1 MNKKLYLCQFN
12 MEKRRHILA
21 IINPVSGTGHKEK
34 IPRLLDTVIDHDLND
49 VSIVMSEYAGHA
61 HEIAEM
67 AVAEGIDIVV
77 AIGGDGTVNEVGSA
91 LCGTDTALAIVPCG
105 SGNGLARHLRISMN
119 ASRALQ
125 VLNNGVVGQFDY
137 CTVNKRPFFCTC
149 GMGFDATVSN
159 KFANEGTRGF
169 ITYIKTALSEYLKY
183 KPQEYFIDID
193 GKKMHE
199 KAFVIACCNAAQ
211 YGNNAFIA
219 PRATMQDGLIDI
231 TVMSPFSVAHCPIIG
246 ARLFLR
252 QLGHDHHV
260 SIYRGK
266 RIVIERRHDDVM
278 HVDGDPVMMPARLVL
293 ENVSK
298 GIKIMVPPT
307 LPDDV

>member
-1 MNKKLYLCQFN
+1 
-12 MEKRRHILA
+12 MEDKRRHIVA
-21 IINPVSGTGHKEK
+21 IINPVSGTGKKDK
-34 IPRLLDTVIDHDLND
+34 IPRLIDTVVDNDSND
-49 VSIVMSEYAGHA
+49 VSIFMSEYAGHA
-61 HEIAEM
+61 HEIA
-67 AVAEGIDIVV
+67 AQAASDGADIVV

-125 VLNNGVVGQFDY
+125 VLKNGVVGVFDY
-137 CTVNKRPFFCTC
+137 CTVNNKPFFCTC
-149 GMGFDATVSN
+149 GMGFDAAVSY
-159 KFANEGTRGF
+159 KFSNEGTRGF
-169 ITYIKTALSEYLKY
+169 ITYIKTTLSEYIKY
-183 KPQEYFIDID
+183 KPQEYLIDVD
-193 GKKMHE
+193 GAKLNE

-211 YGNNAFIA
+211 YGNNAYIA
-219 PRATMQDGLIDI
+219 PRATMQDGLIDV
-231 TVMSPFSVAHCPIIG
+231 TVMHPFNLVESPLIG

-252 QLGHDHHV
+252 QLNHDNHV

-266 RIVIERRHDDVM
+266 RVVIERRHDDIV
-278 HVDGDPVMMPARLVL
+278 HVDGDPMIMPARIVV

-298 GIKIMVPPT
+298 GIHILVPPT